1 VNGPEPT
8 DYRQANEHLMRAA
21 MLLAPTGVE
30 QRAFSDLTQSWQYY
44 DVRTVLLLEALLDG
58 VTGKG
63 WPPAV
68 RRAEDSHVVYDH
80 HGYGHVLRHRTAD
93 GTRVTYTVDRQGRGD
108 FRSEGG
114 E

>member
-1 VNGPEPT
+1 VNGPAPI
-8 DYRQANEHLMRAA
+8 DYREANEHLLRAA

-30 QRAFSDLTQSWQYY
+30 QRAFSDLNQAWQDY

-68 RRAEDSHVVYDH
+68 RLDEDSHVVYQD
-80 HGYGHVLRHRTAD
+80 GKGHVLRHRAAD
-93 GTRVTYTVDRQGRGD
+93 VTRVI
-108 FRSEGG
+108 E
-114 E
+114 